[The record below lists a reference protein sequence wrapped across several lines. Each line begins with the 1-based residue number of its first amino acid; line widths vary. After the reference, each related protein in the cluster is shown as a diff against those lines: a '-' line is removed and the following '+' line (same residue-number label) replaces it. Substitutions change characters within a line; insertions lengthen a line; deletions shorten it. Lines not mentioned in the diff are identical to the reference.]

1 MLGEDV
7 SPIREEKSVFSMTTV
22 LEKVFVMMALGLVV
36 TGITSLIVIS
46 VPAILSTVIKTFEVW
61 LIAELVLVIILS
73 LNLTKMG
80 KGTCIAFFYV
90 YAIIN
95 GITLSSIFLVYEL
108 GSIASTFFIVAC
120 MFAGITLFAKVT
132 KIDLTKFSSFFLM
145 ALIGLIIATVVDIFI
160 KNSMLDF
167 IVSVVGVILFI
178 GITAYDI
185 QKIESLSQ
193 KLDSENEEK
202 MSQLVVWGALNLYLD
217 FINIFLKLLRLFGK
231 RKRN

>member
-36 TGITSLIVIS
+36 TGITSLIVVS

-95 GITLSSIFLVYEL
+95 GITLSSIFLVYKL

-217 FINIFLKLLRLFGK
+217 FINIFLELLKLFGK